1 MEGMKTGHRLLSV
14 LAERAANSSKPG
26 ARSDGYRVA
35 LVIEGG
41 AMRGAVSAGMALAVH
56 ELGLLPLFDAV
67 YGSSAGAISA
77 AWLLSSRPEGL
88 RGWTDPTFARAL
100 IRHRNLLW
108 GRPMVD
114 VERLVEVVYIHQF
127 PLDYASVLASPIEF
141 HLLATDVVTGR
152 AVDLRDDVV
161 DESSLRL
168 ALRASAA
175 LPLLA
180 GPPVAIGSRLYTD
193 AGLAE
198 SIPFRQALRDEAT
211 HVLVLRSRRLADRA
225 AEREAP
231 SLGARLVAGVGMRR
245 HPAAM
250 KAAFLARPAQLAAD
264 DLLLA
269 RYEADDD
276 HAGPA
281 LMSIRPAQDSRRISR
296 LESNGSRL
304 RAAFEEGRAA
314 AAAHL
319 GGIAR

>member
-1 MEGMKTGHRLLSV
+1 MKTGHRLLSV
-14 LAERAANSSKPG
+14 LAERAAGSSKPG
-26 ARSDGYRVA
+26 ARSDEYRIA
-35 LVIEGG
+35 LAIEGG
-41 AMRGAVSAGMALAVH
+41 GMRGAFSAGMALAVH

-100 IRHRNLLW
+100 IRHLNLLR
-108 GRPMVD
+108 GRPVVD

-127 PLDYASVLASPIEF
+127 PLDYASVLASPVEF
-141 HLLATDVVTGR
+141 HPLATDVVTGR
-152 AVDLRDDVV
+152 AVDLWDGLV

-180 GPPVAIGSRLYTD
+180 GPPVAIGSGRYTD

-198 SIPFRQALRDEAT
+198 SIPFRQALRDEAS

-231 SLGARLVAGVGMRR
+231 SLGSRLVAGVGLRR

-269 RYEADDD
+269 RHEADDD

-281 LMSIRPAQDSRRISR
+281 LMSIRPAEDSPRVSR
-296 LESNGSRL
+296 LETDGGRL
-304 RAAFEEGRAA
+304 RTAFEAGRAA
-314 AAAHL
+314 AAARL